1 MSVSFIFL
9 APITNSSSQGRLVP
23 LPLIYFQTSYAK
35 DLVAVGTPPSP
46 ATLCS
51 ITQSF
56 QPCHPLRSIWLR
68 CSCQAWSFLPT
79 HLGNSKRG

>member
-1 MSVSFIFL
+1 MSRRSLIFH
-9 APITNSSSQGRLVP
+9 APITNPSSQGHLVP
-23 LPLIYFQTSYAK
+23 LPLISFQTSYAK

-56 QPCHPLRSIWLR
+56 QP
-68 CSCQAWSFLPT
+68 LPPSHVT
-79 HLGNSKRG
+79 LG

>member
-46 ATLCS
+46 ATLS
-51 ITQSF
+51 
-56 QPCHPLRSIWLR
+56 P
-68 CSCQAWSFLPT
+68 
-79 HLGNSKRG
+79 